1 MNTKPINLTFNTID
15 QEDKEAL
22 CNFIMTNDQWSKG
35 PETVAF
41 EKEFS
46 EFLGA
51 KNSVFCNS
59 GSSAILLMLYTLMM
73 GKKMKNKKVVLSAC
87 SWSTDLSSI
96 IQLGLEPILC
106 DVNDKDLS
114 VSLSELEN
122 IFIKESP
129 SVLLLVS
136 ALGLVPK
143 MDDIVALCNK
153 YGIIL
158 LEDVCESFNSS
169 FDGKKLGTFGVMSCF
184 SFFYSHHFT
193 TIEGGMISVNENKG
207 EDSEELYQILLS
219 LRSHGWTRD
228 NSNDFKKRMKT
239 KWNTDDFNEMYTFYY
254 PGFNLRSTDL
264 QAFIGRRQLKKIDEM
279 CKIRY
284 KNYLLYKEKL
294 NTPWLPSEHE
304 NTFTSNFCF
313 PVLHERRDEIIKDLI
328 DNNIQCRPL
337 IAGNLGVHPVHIE
350 RYGRV
355 ELPNSDYIHKFGF
368 YLPNNHSITEED
380 ITLICSIINKYCEIS
395 DESNDNE

>member
-1 MNTKPINLTFNTID
+1 MEKEPINLTFNTID
-15 QEDKEAL
+15 HQDKEAL
-22 CNFIMTNDQWSKG
+22 CDFLMTNDQWSKG

-46 EFLGA
+46 EFLGS

-59 GSSAILLMLYTLMM
+59 GSSAILLMLYTLII
-73 GKKMKNKKVVLSAC
+73 GKKMKNNKVVLSAC

-114 VSLSELEN
+114 VSLVELEK
-122 IFIKESP
+122 IFIQESP

-143 MDDIVALCNK
+143 MDEVVELCKK
-153 YGIIL
+153 YGVLL
-158 LEDVCESFNSS
+158 LEDVCESLNSS
-169 FDGKKLGTFGVMSCF
+169 FNNKKLGTFGIMSCF

-193 TIEGGMISVNENKG
+193 TIEGGMVCVNENIG
-207 EDSEELYQILLS
+207 ENEEELYQILLS

-228 NSNDFKKRMKT
+228 NSESYKQQMKN
-239 KWNTDDFNEMYTFYY
+239 KWNTDSFNDMYTFYY

-264 QAFIGRRQLKKIDEM
+264 QAFIGRRQLKKADKM
-279 CKIRY
+279 CEVRY
-284 KNYLLYKEKL
+284 KNYLLYKKYLKTE
-294 NTPWLPSEHE
+294 WLPQEHD

-313 PVLHERRDEIIKDLI
+313 PILHEKRDEIVEALLK
-328 DNNIQCRPL
+328 NNIQCRPL
-337 IAGNLGVHPVHIE
+337 IAGNLGVHPVYIE
-350 RYGRV
+350 RYGRTDS
-355 ELPNSDYIHKFGF
+355 NIMSNADYIHKYGL
-368 YLPNNHSITEED
+368 YIPNNHSLTED
-380 ITLICSIINKYCEIS
+380 QIIFICSIINEFC
-395 DESNDNE
+395 N